1 MRRWQACHLQ
11 AGPSQAPSLPPT
23 GPRRPLPGE
32 PAALVPTPGSARRS
46 PVRRRRPPLT
56 PTSFCSRPLGA
67 RGCQDRPPSAR
78 AAGSQPATLVLE
90 ARVPAAE
97 AWKVLLELRVS
108 TQASRQSVCGIS
120 YWRQVTDEE
129 TEAQRAKPLAW
140 TTRDESRQAR
150 GRHGNASSQHRLT
163 RCHPL
168 SPPGRWPSE
177 CATLAPGLF

>member
-1 MRRWQACHLQ
+1 M
-11 AGPSQAPSLPPT
+11 
-23 GPRRPLPGE
+23 
-32 PAALVPTPGSARRS
+32 
-46 PVRRRRPPLT
+46 
-56 PTSFCSRPLGA
+56 
-67 RGCQDRPPSAR
+67 
-78 AAGSQPATLVLE
+78 
-90 ARVPAAE
+90 PAAE
-97 AWKVLLELRVS
+97 AWKVLLELCVS

-150 GRHGNASSQHRLT
+150 GRHGNASSQRRLT

-168 SPPGRWPSE
+168 SPPGGWPSE